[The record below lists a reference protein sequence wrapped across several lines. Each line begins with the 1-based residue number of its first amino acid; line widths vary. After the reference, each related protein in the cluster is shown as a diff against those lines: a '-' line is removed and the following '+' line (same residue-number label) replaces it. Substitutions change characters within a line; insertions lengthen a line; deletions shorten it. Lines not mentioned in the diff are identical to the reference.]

1 MSLFVAAR
9 PDNLIVLL
17 SSLSII
23 SSRCLVDIA
32 GIAAGFSMTNQID
45 VTIGQAFQYEVEK
58 ESRKREIIFE
68 YVERSNEQL
77 RVEFNDGIPYIV
89 ANRAGMLALARLLV
103 TIGASRRL
111 EDLHLHLRQDFDS
124 DREEVLRIQLA
135 EEKSG
140 TEPTDA
146 PDAAAA

>member
-1 MSLFVAAR
+1 
-9 PDNLIVLL
+9 
-17 SSLSII
+17 
-23 SSRCLVDIA
+23 
-32 GIAAGFSMTNQID
+32 MTNPRD

-89 ANRAGMLALARLLV
+89 ANRAGMLALAKLLV

-111 EDLHLHLRQDFDS
+111 EDLYLHLRQDFDG

-135 EEKSG
+135 EEKADAS
-140 TEPTDA
+140 PA
-146 PDAAAA
+146 PDSSDVAAA